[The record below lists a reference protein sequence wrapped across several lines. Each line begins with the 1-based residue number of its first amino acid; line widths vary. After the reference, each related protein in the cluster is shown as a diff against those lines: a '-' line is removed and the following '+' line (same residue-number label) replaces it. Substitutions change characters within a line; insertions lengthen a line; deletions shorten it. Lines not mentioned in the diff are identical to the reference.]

1 MDWISNLFI
10 ALFFTDI
17 TGTLFFLI
25 GLLFRK
31 ILFRHD
37 AKALRFLV
45 ITTLCAYTVPV
56 VYIVLYA
63 DKRIAA
69 VLDVKSNVNL
79 FYNTPRTSELFSML
93 GIVWIV
99 MFFILLG
106 HRLYRGCRLIAI
118 CRGNIPVEDEMLE
131 QRFLD
136 ISAELGIEGK
146 VSLYWNDSV
155 NVPCITYWHGPVV
168 ILPLVRYTEKEADVI
183 IYHELCHYLDRDVP
197 VKVWS
202 ILVTLIHG
210 FNPVAYILLKQ
221 VDLVCEECCDR
232 IACEKGK
239 EVFSTGDYFRVICDL
254 LLTDGKRDRY
264 QLFALVD
271 TESNYERRVK
281 FMSEYHLHGN
291 MKRGAA
297 FILSACFLVGSSIT
311 ALAAGNELTDAYKA
325 VAKETSEKASELPIS
340 DADYQAMEELC
351 RIYDLDPEK
360 VVMMGEDG
368 IEPYGRTFTV
378 EWRVPVDTTY
388 MTSGFNEDEGDEVT
402 IAVAADPDD
411 ITFQTGI
418 KDPNQLMRYVEGEDQ
433 ISHTFDIEI
442 NGRYYFF
449 VTNLSETEELDIEAF
464 VIK

>member
-25 GLLFRK
+25 GLVFRK

-37 AKALRFLV
+37 AKSLRFLV
-45 ITTLCAYTVPV
+45 ITTLCAYTMPV
-56 VYIVLYA
+56 VYFVLYSEE
-63 DKRIAA
+63 RLTA
-69 VLDVKSNVNL
+69 VLNVKSNVNL

-93 GIVWIV
+93 GIIWIV

-106 HRLYRGCRLIAI
+106 YRLYRGCSLIAI

-146 VSLYWNDSV
+146 VSLCWNDSV

-183 IYHELCHYLDRDVP
+183 LYHELCHYLDRDVP
-197 VKVWS
+197 VKAWS

-210 FNPVAYILLKQ
+210 FNPAAYILLKQ
-221 VDLVCEECCDR
+221 ADLVCEEYCDR

-239 EVFSTGDYFRVICDL
+239 ELFSTGDYFRVIYDL

-271 TESNYERRVK
+271 TKSNYERRVK
-281 FMSEYHLHGN
+281 IMNEYHVHGS

-311 ALAAGNELTDAYKA
+311 ALAAGNELSDAYMDMA
-325 VAKETSEKASELPIS
+325 DETSEKASEFSIS
-340 DADYQAMEELC
+340 DADHQAMEELC

-360 VVMMGEDG
+360 VVMMGNDD
-368 IEPYGRTFTV
+368 IEPYGHTFTV
-378 EWRVPVDTTY
+378 EWTVPVDRTY
-388 MTSGFNEDEGDEVT
+388 MTSGFNESEGDEVSVT
-402 IAVAADPDD
+402 VAALPEDL
-411 ITFQTGI
+411 TYQTGI
-418 KDPNQLMRYVEGEDQ
+418 KDPEQIMRYVEGEGT
-433 ISHTFDIEI
+433 IFHTFDIVL

-449 VTNLSETEELDIEAF
+449 VTNLSETEELDIAAF
-464 VIK
+464 IVK